1 MSTKAKLQDEVIPN
15 EESSKTTNSFYDE
28 ENSVKLDGS
37 AHDLLQFREYC
48 EALRETIKNTWQRKK
63 SQEKVNASHFA
74 LLMMSLKELNRRTQ
88 FRIRK
93 AREITA
99 ENKNKVD
106 QLHLGLQNLLYEVAH
121 LENEIQTCLDF
132 RSRHE
137 DIKLI
142 PAEEFYEKT
151 GRKVGSLSQ
160 HQETLERLYWELEQR
175 KSLSDSCDKLKN
187 AVESTS
193 QTIKK
198 KRNYLASFGPK
209 LKDVVE
215 STLIVQELMDLPFTN
230 DNEQHRL
237 AFLLPSPLYILYSLL
252 KSYISMS
259 GTESELSVSVEGDS
273 EMAKAVNQSMEQSE
287 SQSSPQEAEDSDL
300 EDGDGNKNRKKKR
313 HANED
318 LDEMDKESATEKT
331 INLHPLTV
339 LLTVSVPKT
348 SDISLSEY
356 GFKINLSFAWILNL
370 NLVTVRLQFPFD
382 KSNPIFRSK
391 LETAP
396 FSRAAGCEMLLCF
409 ITLLNSEQLL
419 SSLPWSCDQLG
430 FNDCSSDMPI
440 LFLPDCQKSLVW
452 NACESIGR
460 PYSWAQQL
468 SGINCFPDRLPDAKS
483 NDQSSLKSDQSEPFG
498 EIQAWIKSLQSRII
512 DRLYLIEEL
521 SEIERSNLVLS
532 PEQQQLIPSEI
543 DLGIIKWKNS
553 DFEAL
558 RSVPRAQVM
567 MSLNLIRSEDAIFQ
581 CHFGKSENSFVIV
594 WVCIP
599 PQYPHRAPLLIMD
612 GLITYAG
619 SVGSRNTE
627 DIVTDLSDLHIQ
639 ELETEVNCYWHEFFT
654 SSLDQ
659 NVGQAIVN
667 HANSNNNGDSCNVTV
682 TNFTGNATINSENN
696 ITSNLLVNDSNQCTE
711 LNKWRRNILSCQL
724 ARCAA
729 CIDALCRDQV
739 LWKNS
744 LKSLNNSSV
753 RTVRYPTRSRPL
765 RYLPSPGAFVHR

>member
-37 AHDLLQFREYC
+37 AHDLC
-48 EALRETIKNTWQRKK
+48 NSGNI
-63 SQEKVNASHFA
+63 SQEKINASHFA

-391 LETAP
+391 T
-396 FSRAAGCEMLLCF
+396 GN
-409 ITLLNSEQLL
+409 TLLNSEQLL

-430 FNDCSSDMPI
+430 FND
-440 LFLPDCQKSLVW
+440 W
-452 NACESIGR
+452 
-460 PYSWAQQL
+460 
-468 SGINCFPDRLPDAKS
+468 INCFPDRLPDAKS
-483 NDQSSLKSDQSEPFG
+483 SDQSSLKSDQSEPFG

-567 MSLNLIRSEDAIFQ
+567 ISLNLIRSEDAIFQ